1 MGAERQAVVAVRADA
16 VVSREVVAP
25 LIQAA

>member
-1 MGAERQAVVAVRADA
+1 MGAERQAVVAVRGDA
-16 VVSREVVAP
+16 VVFRQVVAP